1 MVVEP
6 QQVDGYIFQNNF
18 RLQFDN
24 TPFFRSLDEDDFS
37 DKELDDIMP
46 LTSLSIL
53 SLFPFFIYFDRSVS
67 FIHLIVL

>member
-24 TPFFRSLDEDDFS
+24 TPFFQDLEEDDFS

-53 SLFPFFIYFDRSVS
+53 SLFPFFIYFDRSV
-67 FIHLIVL
+67 FFFHLL